1 MDISA
6 TRSSG
11 MQSTQKPTQAQ
22 QSRQQDQIQARARE
36 ASSTKPPDQT
46 KPAPMVNTQG
56 QTTGQLVNV
65 TA

>member
-1 MDISA
+1 MDVSV

-11 MQSTQKPTQAQ
+11 VQSTQKPTQAQ
-22 QSRQQDQIQARARE
+22 QSRQQEQIQTRARE
-36 ASSTKPPDQT
+36 ASPKPPEQT
-46 KPAPMVNTQG
+46 KPAPVVNTQG